1 MAEFEF
7 TPAQKKAIQ
16 CIDRNVSVSAGAG
29 SGKTR
34 VLVNRF
40 LYILSLGLWQPEKR
54 ILPREVLAVTFTRKA
69 AAEMR
74 ERIRN
79 EMDKKINSG
88 TDKAYWQDQRKGLA
102 GSQIGTIHSFCSSP
116 LRSHPVEC
124 GLDPEFS
131 VMEESDY
138 K

>member
-79 EMDKKINSG
+79 EMDKRSIAVRIRRTGRISAKDWQVPRSG
-88 TDKAYWQDQRKGLA
+88 LFTASA
-102 GSQIGTIHSFCSSP
+102 AA
-116 LRSHPVEC
+116 
-124 GLDPEFS
+124 
-131 VMEESDY
+131 
-138 K
+138 